1 MIHRSQRPPSYV
13 ARVGS
18 GLVYAAVGLVWVWYI
33 GTRVQH
39 VREDRRTAAEVSGA
53 PRRVVRRA
61 SGPANAVTADDPS
74 SVASIRTVVDP
85 VAAARRRATRRA
97 MVRRRRTVL
106 AVLSGL
112 AVAVGVITALGLL
125 PGWAAAPAPLL
136 ALGYLA
142 AGSGRRRGRAPARR
156 QSAGGAAPRVVD
168 DPSWAGVPYVDV
180 VADWCRVVATP
191 SPQGARRISGE
202 SHDPHDP
209 HDPHDFGDSGDVRSP
224 AIAAGPASA
233 EAARIAAPAPGSWR
247 AVPVPLPTYVTAP
260 RVARTVSTIDLES
273 TGAWT
278 SGRAAP
284 PPLALSVGPAMGES
298 VETDPDEAGA
308 VSAAVAEP
316 SEALEVPRAAAG

>member
-53 PRRVVRRA
+53 PSRVVRRA

-74 SVASIRTVVDP
+74 SVASVRTVVDP
-85 VAAARRRATRRA
+85 VAAARRRAARRA

-125 PGWAAAPAPLL
+125 PVWAAAPAPLL

-142 AGSGRRRGRAPARR
+142 AGSGRRRGRAPAHR
-156 QSAGGAAPRVVD
+156 QFADGAPRVVD

-180 VADWCRVVATP
+180 VADWCRVVAT
-191 SPQGARRISGE
+191 SSRQGARRMSGY
-202 SHDPHDP
+202 PH
-209 HDPHDFGDSGDVRSP
+209 DSGDARSP
-224 AIAAGPASA
+224 AVAAGPASA
-233 EAARIAAPAPGSWR
+233 GAARIEAPAPAPGSWR

-284 PPLALSVGPAMGES
+284 PPLALSVGPAVGES
-298 VETDPDEAGA
+298 VQTGPDEAGA

-316 SEALEVPRAAAG
+316 SEALEVSRAAAG

>member
-1 MIHRSQRPPSYV
+1 VIHRSQRPPSYV

-53 PRRVVRRA
+53 PSRVVRRA
-61 SGPANAVTADDPS
+61 SGPANTVTADDPS

-85 VAAARRRATRRA
+85 VAAARRRAARRA

-125 PGWAAAPAPLL
+125 PVWAAAPAPLL

-156 QSAGGAAPRVVD
+156 QSAGGAPRVVD

-191 SPQGARRISGE
+191 SLQGARRMSGY
-202 SHDPHDP
+202 PH
-209 HDPHDFGDSGDVRSP
+209 DSGDARSP
-224 AIAAGPASA
+224 AVAAGPASA
-233 EAARIAAPAPGSWR
+233 GGARIEAPAPAPAPGSWR

-284 PPLALSVGPAMGES
+284 PPLALSVGPAVGES
-298 VETDPDEAGA
+298 VQTGPDEAGA

-316 SEALEVPRAAAG
+316 SEALEVSRAAAG

>member
-1 MIHRSQRPPSYV
+1 VIHRSQRPPSYV

-53 PRRVVRRA
+53 PSRVVRRA

-74 SVASIRTVVDP
+74 SVASVRTVVDP
-85 VAAARRRATRRA
+85 VAAARRRAARRA

-125 PGWAAAPAPLL
+125 PVWAAAPAPLL

-142 AGSGRRRGRAPARR
+142 AGSGRRRGRAPAHR
-156 QSAGGAAPRVVD
+156 QFADGAPRVVD

-191 SPQGARRISGE
+191 SLQGARRMSGDSHD
-202 SHDPHDP
+202 SHDPGDS
-209 HDPHDFGDSGDVRSP
+209 DDSGDARSP
-224 AIAAGPASA
+224 AVATGPASA
-233 EAARIAAPAPGSWR
+233 GAARIAAPAPGSWR
-247 AVPVPLPTYVTAP
+247 PVPVPLPTYVTAP

-284 PPLALSVGPAMGES
+284 PPLALSVGPAVGES
-298 VETDPDEAGA
+298 VQTGPDEVGA

-316 SEALEVPRAAAG
+316 SEALEVSRAAAG

>member
-1 MIHRSQRPPSYV
+1 
-13 ARVGS
+13 
-18 GLVYAAVGLVWVWYI
+18 
-33 GTRVQH
+33 
-39 VREDRRTAAEVSGA
+39 
-53 PRRVVRRA
+53 
-61 SGPANAVTADDPS
+61 
-74 SVASIRTVVDP
+74 
-85 VAAARRRATRRA
+85 

-142 AGSGRRRGRAPARR
+142 AGSGRRRGRAPSRR

-202 SHDPHDP
+202 S

>member
-53 PRRVVRRA
+53 PSRVVRRA
-61 SGPANAVTADDPS
+61 SVPANAVTADDPS

-85 VAAARRRATRRA
+85 VAAARRRAARRA

-125 PGWAAAPAPLL
+125 PVWAAATAPLL

-156 QSAGGAAPRVVD
+156 QFADGAPRVVD
-168 DPSWAGVPYVDV
+168 DPTWAGVPYVDV
-180 VADWCRVVATP
+180 VADWCRVVVTP
-191 SPQGARRISGE
+191 SRQGARRMSG
-202 SHDPHDP
+202 DPHDS
-209 HDPHDFGDSGDVRSP
+209 GDSGDSGDARSP
-224 AIAAGPASA
+224 AVAAGPASA
-233 EAARIAAPAPGSWR
+233 GAARIEAPAPGSWR

-284 PPLALSVGPAMGES
+284 PPLALSVGPAVGES
-298 VETDPDEAGA
+298 VQTDPDEAGA